1 MADTFADLWDLST
14 TSRPDSSKTSKS
26 AIQHPSTS
34 ANANAPLT
42 QKPQPDVFA
51 LLSSAGSSA
60 SNSRPLTPA
69 TIGRNMT
76 ANASVSK
83 PSSDAFSGL
92 FTDSFGSGLQ
102 TNTRMTMA
110 ERAAMVEKTKRE
122 RPIQHSQPVKTEISA
137 WDGLDALADRT
148 ANATGFAPSKPA
160 SHNNTTTNTLI
171 DDWGIADFVAR
182 PASIRNP
189 PSEPSPTIL
198 DIDDFPSPVEQ
209 LQSARPGVN
218 GPVERFDSL
227 GDFDFGDRE
236 DHDSQDGDDILGIL
250 SQPVDAL
257 PDRSSPSVRVSS
269 CHPRT
274 LLINSPATA

>member
-1 MADTFADLWDLST
+1 MDDTFADLWDLST
-14 TSRPDSSKTSKS
+14 PSKPDSSKTLKS
-26 AIQHPSTS
+26 ATRHPSTS

-69 TIGRNMT
+69 TLGRNMT

-83 PSSDAFSGL
+83 LSSDAFSGL
-92 FTDSFGSGLQ
+92 FADSFGSGLQ

-122 RPIQHSQPVKTEISA
+122 RPTQHSQPVKTEISA
-137 WDGLDALADRT
+137 WDGLDALANRANTT
-148 ANATGFAPSKPA
+148 AFAPSKPA
-160 SHNNTTTNTLI
+160 SHNNANALI

-182 PASIRNP
+182 PASISSP
-189 PSEPSPTIL
+189 PSEPSQTIL
-198 DIDDFPSPVEQ
+198 DIDDFPSPVEPPQ
-209 LQSARPGVN
+209 PAQRGVN
-218 GPVERFDSL
+218 GPVERFDAL

-257 PDRSSPSVRVSS
+257 PERSSPTVRVSS
-269 CHPRT
+269 CHSRT
-274 LLINSPATA
+274 LLITLPPWHR